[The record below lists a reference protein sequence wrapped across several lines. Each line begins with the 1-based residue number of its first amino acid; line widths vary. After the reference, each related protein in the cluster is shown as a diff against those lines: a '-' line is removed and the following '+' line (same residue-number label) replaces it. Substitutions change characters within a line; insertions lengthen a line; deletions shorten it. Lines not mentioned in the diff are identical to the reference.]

1 MAVIDHPE
9 PPKNLNP
16 PEPDLITGR
25 VVFPVVKRG
34 IPVDIHPLVDGIREL
49 NLPVTEK
56 PVDIPEAEFDEFS
69 YVIDLYGI
77 ELRQKGSPYRIES
90 VILFAWMPFPFRRLY
105 RRLVER

>member
-1 MAVIDHPE
+1 MLSVVERRIAIDVDARIYQVF
-9 PPKNLNP
+9 K
-16 PEPDLITGR
+16 ITL
-25 VVFPVVKRG
+25 VF
-34 IPVDIHPLVDGIREL
+34 
-49 NLPVTEK
+49 TETF
-56 PVDIPEAEFDEFS
+56 VDIPEAEFDEFS